1 MEKYTEQQIEQLA
14 PDNNLKNAKGLVKA
28 SKWPSLGVSERALW
42 GECQGSGKNPYR
54 VAIDGQN
61 LAFKCSCPS
70 RKFPC
75 KHALGL
81 MLMYSAFESS
91 FKSVEVG
98 QEADFVKEWLDK
110 RTERAQKKEEK
121 AAEAAKKP
129 VNVKAQAKRQAERNA
144 KIMDGLDLL
153 EQWLMDVCRTG
164 LSQGLGGA
172 NDIYKGACDLER
184 RMVDAQAPALGK
196 RLNKIAELSLNDHS
210 DMERNYLLLRELSLL
225 YLISQSFRRYDSL
238 SADWQGEMRRLIGI
252 NESKDEVLASP
263 GIADEWLILD
273 KLVETDGKITTNTY
287 IAYGLHSQRF
297 AFFLVFVPK
306 NVMASEVYMPGQ
318 VYTGTVHYYPGV
330 GQIRRAA
337 FVAGAAKSLS
347 AAVDKGTVVDKSAVV
362 EGGEVVQESSA
373 KASADIDSAV
383 AQTNA
388 ANVATTAAQTYVTS
402 AASQSALAPC
412 CYASFKEMLE
422 AKVQHFAQ
430 NPFAFSFPAFVSN
443 VRFATTGSTG
453 NEQWYVVD
461 AQGHAFPLKS
471 FNTLSDCQQNFLAIT
486 LGRPF
491 TAFLLLGID
500 NLDLRGI
507 LFEGHYYA

>member
-81 MLMYSAFESS
+81 MLMYAAFESS

-210 DMERNYLLLRELSLL
+210 DMKRNYLLLRELSLM

-273 KLVETDGKITTNTY
+273 KLVETEGKITTNTY

-297 AFFLVFVPK
+297 ALFLVFVPK

-347 AAVDKGTVVDKSAVV
+347 TAVDKSAVV
-362 EGGEVVQESSA
+362 EGGEGETNASAVVDAAAQSDVVQSEVTQN
-373 KASADIDSAV
+373 D
-383 AQTNA
+383 A
-388 ANVATTAAQTYVTS
+388 A
-402 AASQSALAPC
+402 QSALAPR
-412 CYASFKEMLE
+412 CYADFKEMLE

-461 AQGHAFPLKS
+461 AQGHALPLKS
-471 FNTLSDCQQNFLAIT
+471 SNTLSDWQQNFLAIT

-491 TAFLLLGID
+491 TGFMLLGID

>member
-14 PDNNLKNAKGLVKA
+14 PDNNLKNAKGLVKV

-81 MLMYSAFESS
+81 MLMYASFESS
-91 FKSVEVG
+91 FKTAEVG

-153 EQWLMDVCRTG
+153 DQWLMDVCRTG

-172 NDIYKGACDLER
+172 NAIYKGACDLER

-196 RLNKIAELSLNDHS
+196 RLSKIAELSVHDHS
-210 DMERNYLLLRELSLL
+210 SVDKNYLLLRELSLL
-225 YLISQSFRRYDSL
+225 YLISQTFRRYDAL
-238 SADWQGEMRRLIGI
+238 SPDWQGEMRRLIGI
-252 NESKDEVLASP
+252 NESKDQILASP
-263 GIADEWLILD
+263 GIADEWLIVD
-273 KLVETDGKITTNTY
+273 KLVENDGKITTNTY
-287 IAYGLHSQRF
+287 IAYGLQSQRF

-306 NVMASEVYMPGQ
+306 NVMASEVYMLGQ

-330 GQIRRAA
+330 GQIRRGA
-337 FVAGAAKSLS
+337 FIAGATKSLE
-347 AAVDKGTVVDKSAVV
+347 AAVESKV
-362 EGGEVVQESSA
+362 ESDGSVSNEAQ
-373 KASADIDSAV
+373 KAE
-383 AQTNA
+383 AQNNA
-388 ANVATTAAQTYVTS
+388 TPSV
-402 AASQSALAPC
+402 LAPR
-412 CYASFKEMLE
+412 CYADFKEMLE

-430 NPFAFSFPAFVSN
+430 SPFAFSFPAFVSN
-443 VRFATTGSTG
+443 VRFATTGTTG
-453 NEQWYVVD
+453 NEQWFVVD
-461 AQGHAFPLKS
+461 AQGHALPLKS
-471 FNTLSDCQQNFLAIT
+471 SNTLSDRQQNFLAIT

-491 TAFLLLGID
+491 TGFLLLDVD